1 MISSCCHLHH
11 NSYKQCFLHHFLF
24 FSHEVKKTIK
34 CSLCCYWN
42 CKAIHYE
49 DFSMLEYIKTA
60 EPDCWKTVR
69 LKNGKKKKK
78 GSSQKTLAYQQL
90 HILNPF
96 NHKSCYYRNK
106 NFLEQL
112 SCWIS
117 EPTTSGESESRMQ
130 QLWYTLIHVR
140 GKKFCLTFNSK
151 ELGKY
156 RDCRLT

>member
-1 MISSCCHLHH
+1 MLLENNHWWLIMSLQPLSSLFSNKSMSWRVTFLSKLPMTFFKLIKRHIIFFLCLIGFMLRKSHMISSCCHLHH

-69 LKNGKKKKK
+69 LKNVKKKKAPRRK
-78 GSSQKTLAYQQL
+78 L
-90 HILNPF
+90 
-96 NHKSCYYRNK
+96 
-106 NFLEQL
+106 
-112 SCWIS
+112 
-117 EPTTSGESESRMQ
+117 
-130 QLWYTLIHVR
+130 
-140 GKKFCLTFNSK
+140 
-151 ELGKY
+151 
-156 RDCRLT
+156 